1 MRKFNIYIKDRID
14 TMKKENDNINEE
26 EKFDM
31 IDKIFSTI
39 FIVFILAW
47 LVVGSIVSLI
57 ICFSY

>member
-1 MRKFNIYIKDRID
+1 
-14 TMKKENDNINEE
+14 MKKENDNINEE